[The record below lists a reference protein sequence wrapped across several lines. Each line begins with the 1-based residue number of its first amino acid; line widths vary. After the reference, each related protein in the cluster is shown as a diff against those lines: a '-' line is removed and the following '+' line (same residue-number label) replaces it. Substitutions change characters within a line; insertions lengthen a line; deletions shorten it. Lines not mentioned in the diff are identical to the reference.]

1 MVMIEPFIAPR
12 RPVRIGGAALALI
25 AVLLAGAGAQPV
37 DQPPG
42 QRTPAPA
49 EPAPLAPDPNYR
61 PGFIDA
67 FGRFIG
73 SGVDNLNSGIG
84 AGLAPLGSVVDQA
97 GQAAKGAV
105 DAAANVARLP
115 AARLI
120 DGRERCLTAPN
131 GAPDCRAAALA
142 MCKANG
148 FASGN
153 SVDFQTTETCPPE
166 ILASRRPWP
175 AGACTVENFVTR
187 ALCQ

>member
-1 MVMIEPFIAPR
+1 
-12 RPVRIGGAALALI
+12 
-25 AVLLAGAGAQPV
+25 
-37 DQPPG
+37 
-42 QRTPAPA
+42 
-49 EPAPLAPDPNYR
+49 
-61 PGFIDA
+61 
-67 FGRFIG
+67 
-73 SGVDNLNSGIG
+73 
-84 AGLAPLGSVVDQA
+84 VVDQA